1 MAKDAF
7 DERRKALEESFFYK
21 QNKDKLAAFKAKRA
35 QAGRVEA
42 LASASGLEDTS
53 VLEALDELGV
63 TPIALA
69 AIRLVPL
76 VAVAWADGKL
86 DDRERSAILS
96 AAGEAGIQGDSEAGA
111 LLEGWLSEPPE
122 ADLVS
127 TWKAYVESLK
137 GTLQV
142 NALASLKEDAIGG
155 ARNVA
160 EAAGGILGIGSVSE
174 SEKAVLQDLA
184 SVF

>member
-7 DERRKALEESFFYK
+7 AERRKALEESFFYK
-21 QNKDKLAAFKAKRA
+21 QNKDKLEAFKAKRA
-35 QAGRVEA
+35 QASRVEA
-42 LASASGLEDTS
+42 LASASGLQDTA

-86 DDRERSAILS
+86 DEEERAAILS
-96 AAGEAGIQGDSEAGA
+96 AASQAGIDGDSEAGA
-111 LLEGWLSEPPE
+111 LLEGWLSEAPGD
-122 ADLVS
+122 DLVS

-137 GTLQV
+137 STLQAS
-142 NALASLKEDAIGG
+142 ALASLEQDAIGG
-155 ARNVA
+155 ARSVA
-160 EAAGGILGIGSVSE
+160 EAAGGILGIGSVSG
-174 SEKAVLQDLA
+174 SEKAVLEDLA
-184 SVF
+184 SAF